1 MSVVVWPDVFLV
13 VLGLLAVLPRLWT
26 VFRRRQTAH
35 PATLRRSV
43 RTATVLL
50 FYLGTSFLSV
60 VGIDIGL
67 AAWDKAHRPN
77 TDNWDAALAA
87 FFEAYRSRPIDP
99 EAFPKPEA
107 PDFRL
112 PALDEDRSVR
122 LSDFR
127 GRKPVVLIFGSFG

>member
-1 MSVVVWPDVFLV
+1 MSVVIWPDVFLV
-13 VLGLLAVLPRLWT
+13 ALGLLAVSPRLWMGS
-26 VFRRRQTAH
+26 RRRQTVR
-35 PATLRRSV
+35 PFSLRRGI

-50 FYLGTSFLSV
+50 FYLGISV
-60 VGIDIGL
+60 LAVAVVDIGL
-67 AAWDKAHRPN
+67 AGWDKSHRPN
-77 TDNWDAALAA
+77 TDNRDAALAA

-99 EAFPKPEA
+99 EVFPKPEA

-127 GRKPVVLIFGSFG
+127 GCKPVVLIFGSFG